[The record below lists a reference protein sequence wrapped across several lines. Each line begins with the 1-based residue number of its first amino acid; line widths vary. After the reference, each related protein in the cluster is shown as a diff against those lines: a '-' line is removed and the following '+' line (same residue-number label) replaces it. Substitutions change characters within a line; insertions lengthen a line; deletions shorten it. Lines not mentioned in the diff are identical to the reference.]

1 VRFRDPRKPVRPGT
15 PGPDIPGNAATVA
28 VGTGY
33 EIQIDDEARGDTRK
47 NEADGLPYNRT
58 GAIYKIPL
66 EMTAGRRTTRT
77 RSASRHRCGTRS
89 RSQ

>member
-15 PGPDIPGNAATVA
+15 PGPDNPGNAATVA

-58 GAIYKIPL
+58 GAI
-66 EMTAGRRTTRT
+66 
-77 RSASRHRCGTRS
+77 
-89 RSQ
+89 